1 MNSSLEQL
9 VNLSKLDTQI
19 DSYNPKIE
27 AINAKLEEKKGSIN
41 ALVEKKHET
50 QNSITRLE
58 ALISDT
64 NRQIAEQGEKMKKI
78 SARSS
83 SLKKEK
89 EIEATQT
96 EETLGKEQLE
106 SLNEDIERNEK
117 AVEVKKADLKELD
130 EKINEANAELKELE
144 NETASSLKEIE
155 NSKKELYKQ

>member
-58 ALISDT
+58 ELISDT
-64 NRQIAEQGEKMKKI
+64 NRQIA
-78 SARSS
+78 
-83 SLKKEK
+83 
-89 EIEATQT
+89 
-96 EETLGKEQLE
+96 
-106 SLNEDIERNEK
+106 
-117 AVEVKKADLKELD
+117 
-130 EKINEANAELKELE
+130 
-144 NETASSLKEIE
+144 
-155 NSKKELYKQ
+155 